1 MNRRWCDG
9 KERKE
14 GVKSRKRRCRWIIHG
29 RDKKKKENYEHRA
42 VFNYHLGVFAASR
55 EGLRVDAARVQRHNS
70 VFTILRAFPR
80 RKGKALWKE
89 NCLSRGRISLFVLLA
104 TEQLPEYAFES
115 KKYNVFRRIKLYILD
130 HLKKLYFH
138 LVLLSRSTHIFQ
150 RWDRSFWNDVI
161 FHVNVFRAYS
171 KTKEQKHDKSYLPFF
186 YKKAPL
192 KFSTLSISSILPK
205 LFSYLL
211 LKRKVVPII
220 V

>member
-1 MNRRWCDG
+1 ME
-9 KERKE
+9 ER
-14 GVKSRKRRCRWIIHG
+14 
-29 RDKKKKENYEHRA
+29 KKKKKNYEHKA

-115 KKYNVFRRIKLYILD
+115 KKCNVFRRIKLYILD

-150 RWDRSFWNDVI
+150 RWNRSFWNDVI

-171 KTKEQKHDKSYLPFF
+171 KTKEQNTIICHFLQESAFKIQYIVDQFHITKIIFLFASEAKSCFYHRVQNFLNTYYQYLYGVWTINLNFD
-186 YKKAPL
+186 
-192 KFSTLSISSILPK
+192 
-205 LFSYLL
+205 
-211 LKRKVVPII
+211 
-220 V
+220 